1 MSYFKELAPD
11 LDRIVVAD
19 MFGGMLSGSELD
31 PRTRSLCIVSMLATM
46 AGREVQLKYHIGGAL
61 NVGVTKAEIVEALK
75 QVFFFAGL
83 PAAATGLKIAEGVF
97 AERGL

>member
-31 PRTRSLCIVSMLATM
+31 PRTRSL
-46 AGREVQLKYHIGGAL
+46 
-61 NVGVTKAEIVEALK
+61 VEALK

>member
-1 MSYFKELAPD
+1 MMMSDEA
-11 LDRIVVAD
+11 ASSA
-19 MFGGMLSGSELD
+19 LS
-31 PRTRSLCIVSMLATM
+31 
-46 AGREVQLKYHIGGAL
+46 AL